1 MSGDDDDL
9 AIARSLEDAAR
20 DELDRQYQ
28 DGELQYYDEVSG
40 QVEGTP
46 DLVKL
51 ILSTLKAYW
60 EEYGR

>member
-1 MSGDDDDL
+1 MDADDL
-9 AIARSLEDAAR
+9 AMARSLEDAAR

-28 DGELQYYDEVSG
+28 DGELDYYDEVSG
-40 QVEGTP
+40 CIEGTP

-51 ILSTLKAYW
+51 NLAVLRAYW

>member
-1 MSGDDDDL
+1 MDADDL
-9 AIARSLEDAAR
+9 AMARSLEDAAR

-28 DGELQYYDEVSG
+28 DGELDYYDEVSG
-40 QVEGTP
+40 KVEGTP

-51 ILSTLKAYW
+51 NLAILQAYW